1 MKMLITCSYKSL
13 TSELCVLNS
22 KKDIVDWALIC
33 LCFVYQMNHESNV
46 HEHNIVL
53 LYIHW
58 LMTKYTHLNE
68 HENVCL
74 RKTTNSH
81 VNEIQESKLKCKT
94 KGETPWNPTQLTQT
108 STEYSANCI
117 LNLFI
122 TFT

>member
-1 MKMLITCSYKSL
+1 
-13 TSELCVLNS
+13 
-22 KKDIVDWALIC
+22 
-33 LCFVYQMNHESNV
+33 MNHESNV

-58 LMTKYTHLNE
+58 LMTKYMHLNE

-108 STEYSANCI
+108 EYSADYI